1 MALAS
6 FKDMLKGRKV
16 VIFTDNKGAFE
27 RLSITFLSN
36 ACYTTGAEG
45 SMVRG
50 SAKAFD
56 HNQLIHDIWSLALES
71 GIAIWIE
78 RVPSKYNVA
87 DSPSRHEWKILD
99 DLGKT

>member
-1 MALAS
+1 
-6 FKDMLKGRKV
+6 
-16 VIFTDNKGAFE
+16 
-27 RLSITFLSN
+27 
-36 ACYTTGAEG
+36 
-45 SMVRG
+45 MVRG

-99 DLGKT
+99 DLGKTQFYLHVHAYSLLSLGAWWIEPIIPCVDMLPA